1 VLRVF
6 TRTKKLQ
13 TNDINKPG
21 QDEVAYDRAPV
32 VTLASLGELLKT
44 AESELPRVRQPLL
57 VFNSP
62 QDHLVKPAN
71 SELIMRMAGSTD
83 KELVPLANSFHVA
96 TLDHDAD
103 LIRERV
109 LAFARAHATVEA

>member
-1 VLRVF
+1 
-6 TRTKKLQ
+6 
-13 TNDINKPG
+13 
-21 QDEVAYDRAPV
+21 
-32 VTLASLGELLKT
+32 
-44 AESELPRVRQPLL
+44 
-57 VFNSP
+57 
-62 QDHLVKPAN
+62 
-71 SELIMRMAGSTD
+71 MAGSTD